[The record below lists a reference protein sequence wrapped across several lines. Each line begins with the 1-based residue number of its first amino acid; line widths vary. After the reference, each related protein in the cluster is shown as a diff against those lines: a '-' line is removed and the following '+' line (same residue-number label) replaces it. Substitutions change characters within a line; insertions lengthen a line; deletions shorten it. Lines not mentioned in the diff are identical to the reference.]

1 MAGSTSV
8 ARALVDY
15 DPRLAERLLRLVAS
29 ELGVA
34 ADGDVS
40 ELQAAL
46 QTVLENGTTETT
58 VEWKAAFAH
67 VERMRS
73 LGLELA
79 KLLDGAEV
87 D

>member
-29 ELGVA
+29 ELGIA
-34 ADGDVS
+34 PNADVS
-40 ELQAAL
+40 QLQAAL
-46 QTVLENGTTETT
+46 HTVIEDGARETT
-58 VEWKAAFAH
+58 VEWKAEFAH
-67 VERMRS
+67 VERLRA

-79 KLLDGAEV
+79 KLLDQNVG
-87 D
+87 